1 MGKIGEIHF
10 QDWSTEYP
18 VDIYDVADNP
28 SMPIRVQTNSGTGVI
43 PTTTDLGSANTPIRV
58 QTWSD
63 VLGVTNPTAYD
74 NGFSGGQNQKFYWT
88 APDGLI
94 GSVTITVE
102 GGGGGGAMSE
112 DGSDG
117 GNGRAGGKIVAEV
130 DIQPGETLYLYS
142 AEGGRRVTYTSRG
155 RGGWGAH
162 SGGKGS
168 YGGEGYGG
176 NGGGSSEVRLN
187 SDTDSATILSAGG
200 GQGGTNPYSG
210 GGGGGHAGEGGGG
223 EGSAV
228 NYGSR
233 ILSQTTTV
241 GGGGAGGTG
250 REHNNASDHGGD
262 GQIRIAY
269 TATESATFGG
279 A

>member
-1 MGKIGEIHF
+1 MAKIGTAKILTG
-10 QDWSTEYP
+10 SGTET
-18 VDIYDVADNP
+18 VDVYDVADNP
-28 SMPIRVQTNSGTGVI
+28 DMPLRILTSNGVGIIPSTVPVGWSTSIRFLSSSGVQ
-43 PTTTDLGSANTPIRV
+43 A
-58 QTWSD
+58 
-63 VLGVTNPTAYD
+63 VTNPQTLG
-74 NGFSGGQNQKFYWT
+74 NGFAGGNGNKYYWT
-88 APDGLI
+88 APDGLL
-94 GSVTITVE
+94 GQVTIRVE
-102 GGGGGGAMSE
+102 GAGGGGAMSE

-130 DIQPGETLYLYS
+130 DVQPGETLYLY
-142 AEGGRRVTYTSRG
+142 AGEGGRRVTYTSRG

-162 SGGKGS
+162 NGGGGS

-210 GGGGGHAGEGGGG
+210 GSGGGHAGEGGGG

-241 GGGGAGGTG
+241 GGGGAGGIG
-250 REHNNASDHGGD
+250 RENNYSSDHGGD
-262 GQIRIAY
+262 GYIMIDY
-269 TATESATFGG
+269 LATEPADYGSL
-279 A
+279 